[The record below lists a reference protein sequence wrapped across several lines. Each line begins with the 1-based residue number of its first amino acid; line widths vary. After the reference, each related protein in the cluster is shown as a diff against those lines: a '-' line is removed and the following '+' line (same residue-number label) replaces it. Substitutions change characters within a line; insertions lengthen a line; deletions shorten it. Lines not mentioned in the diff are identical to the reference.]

1 MVIQKWKD
9 GNLAWKFHL
18 DTFHLLCYACYW
30 RISRKEVLAEMP
42 IIPLYEKEWLEEKRN
57 YPVAKANEL
66 IRKARYSLTAQQQKI
81 ILYIISQIK
90 PADEDFKQYRFDM
103 KDFARL
109 CGIQENGKNY
119 ENFKESLK
127 ALHDNSFWLVEGNK
141 HRLISWLESV
151 EIDTY
156 ETTVSLRLDERLKP
170 YLLRLKDNFTVYNY
184 GSTLLM
190 NSKHSIRLFEI
201 FMSYRSLGVVEFSID
216 ELKETLECGEYA
228 EYKDF
233 RRYVIDKALKEI
245 NELSEIT
252 VEYKP
257 VKQGRSVVALVFTIT
272 TKDSSNIL
280 RQRLEREA
288 MLNDGK

>member
-1 MVIQKWKD
+1 M
-9 GNLAWKFHL
+9 A
-18 DTFHLLCYACYW
+18 
-30 RISRKEVLAEMP
+30 

-90 PADEDFKQYRFDM
+90 PADEDLKIYHFDM
-103 KDFARL
+103 KDFCKL
-109 CGIQENGKNY
+109 CGIQAHGENYK
-119 ENFKESLK
+119 NFKDSLK
-127 ALHDNSFWLVEGNK
+127 ALADNSFWIREDGKDKLFRWFE
-141 HRLISWLESV
+141 RL

-156 ETTVSLRLDERLKP
+156 ETTISLRLDDRLKP
-170 YLLRLKDNFTVYNY
+170 YLLRLKDNFTIYNY

-201 FMSYRSLGVVEFSID
+201 FMSYRSLGVVEFTLD

-228 EYKDF
+228 EYKNF
-233 RRYVIDKALKEI
+233 RRFVIEKALKEI